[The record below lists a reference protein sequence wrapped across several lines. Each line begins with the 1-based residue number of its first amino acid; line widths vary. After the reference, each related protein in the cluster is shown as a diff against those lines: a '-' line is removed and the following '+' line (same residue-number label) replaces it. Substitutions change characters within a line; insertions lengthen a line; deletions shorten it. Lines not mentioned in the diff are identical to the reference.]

1 MCVQCAY
8 NVHKNVKEKIL
19 SSYKERVLGNLK
31 PKKTSNFKLFNYRLE
46 ELVLERGDSLKN
58 LDTRAV
64 LNIGNLTVTGQY
76 KYKVFR
82 IGILGLF

>member
-1 MCVQCAY
+1 MGMDMWKK
-8 NVHKNVKEKIL
+8 KNVKFLQK
-19 SSYKERVLGNLK
+19 KRGLGNLK
-31 PKKTSNFKLFNYRLE
+31 PFYLFNYRLE

-76 KYKVFR
+76 KYKVF
-82 IGILGLF
+82 

>member
-1 MCVQCAY
+1 MSFY
-8 NVHKNVKEKIL
+8 
-19 SSYKERVLGNLK
+19 
-31 PKKTSNFKLFNYRLE
+31 LFNHRLE

-76 KYKVFR
+76 KYKV
-82 IGILGLF
+82 L